1 MKRVSD
7 SLADLSRRAKSAE
20 DSADAA
26 RAETRELLADRVAKA
41 RSEAE
46 RQAEQ
51 LHATT
56 IAAEQDATDRW
67 AQVQADWKD
76 HVRTMRAHVQD
87 KQTARD
93 AKRTDK
99 RAAYAEDYAEAAV
112 AMAIAAIEE
121 AEYAVLDATLARAD
135 AEAKTVV

>member
-1 MKRVSD
+1 MKRVSE

-26 RAETRELLADRVAKA
+26 RAETRELLAARVAKA
-41 RSEAE
+41 RTEAE

-51 LHATT
+51 LHATA

-67 AQVQADWKD
+67 AQVQADWKN
-76 HVRTMRAHVQD
+76 HVRTMRANIQD
-87 KQTARD
+87 KQAARD
-93 AKRTDK
+93 TKRTDK

-112 AMAIAAIEE
+112 AMAVAAIEE
-121 AEYAVLDATLARAD
+121 AEYAVLEAALARAD
-135 AEAKTVV
+135 ADAKTAV